1 MRKLAVSFPVLLL
14 FLLNSCKKEETFI
27 SPECQNPVIYD
38 KFDNARE
45 LVLGVL
51 DARLANY
58 ATTGHCDTCY
68 NAELIQ
74 ANQEVYSIGEL
85 YDQTGSCCNV
95 YHSYQGYCYKMITG
109 SQFISSQ
116 TDSAE
121 LVTQRQNYHVKFE
134 QILRYVESLQSQ

>member
-1 MRKLAVSFPVLLL
+1 MRQIYAVVSLFMVLVLG
-14 FLLNSCKKEETFI
+14 SCKKEEAYI
-27 SPECQNPVIYD
+27 SPECQNPAVYE

-68 NAELIQ
+68 SAELTQ

-85 YDQTGSCCNV
+85 YDQNSSCYNV
-95 YHSYQGYCYKMITG
+95 YHSYQGYSYKMITG

-121 LVTQRQNYHVKFE
+121 LVTLRHNYSVKFG
-134 QILRYVESLQSQ
+134 QILRYVESLQ